1 MNRTSDINAFTQLF
15 NDYRGRFI
23 HFAYTYVGDEM
34 VAEDIVLE
42 SLMNYWENR
51 SNLDPDSNI
60 PAYILAIIRNKC
72 LNHLHRLR
80 IRQHAE
86 EYLYRMDNWELDLQ
100 ISSLEAFN
108 PVHIFSEE
116 IERIVDD
123 TLNRLPEQTRLI
135 FMKSRYENLSHK
147 DIAAQLGLSTKSV
160 EFHIT
165 KALKAL
171 RITLKDYFPV
181 FLLFPDWFC

>member
-1 MNRTSDINAFTQLF
+1 MNKMSELHEFTQLF

-34 VAEDIVLE
+34 VAEDITLE
-42 SLMNYWENR
+42 SLMSYWENR
-51 SNLDPDSNI
+51 FSLEPGSNI
-60 PAYILAIIRNKC
+60 PAYILTIIRNKC
-72 LNHLHRLR
+72 LNYLHHLR
-80 IRQHAE
+80 IRQNAE
-86 EYLYRMDNWELDLQ
+86 EYLQMMDKWELDLH
-100 ISSLEAFN
+100 ISSLKAFD
-108 PVHIFSEE
+108 PSHVFSEE

-147 DIAAQLGLSTKSV
+147 DISAQLGISTKSV

-171 RITLKDYFPV
+171 RISLKDYFPI
-181 FLLFPDWFC
+181 FLLFSELF